1 MSYELDQLRNS
12 ASNYLHRHQSDMNGV
27 VHRIQVLETFM
38 QRALPYIKAMELID
52 PPAKQTP

>member
-12 ASNYLHRHQSDMNGV
+12 ASNYLHRQQSDMNV
-27 VHRIQVLETFM
+27 IMHRIHVLETFM

-52 PPAKQTP
+52 PPPKQTP